1 MTREFGCAVGHSLRD
16 TFSMKTEIQRFLSQA
31 RKILSAVGPGGT
43 VTISHGPALRSISAD
58 DSGIPSEMPTFSSAP
73 IARSTLIDRLDA
85 FLAGDQQR
93 VLVVCAPAGS
103 GKTVLLAD
111 WASRLRSRGI
121 RRPTL
126 GWVSVA
132 EHSEPGAALW
142 QTLRDQLDVPKPP
155 QRSSVDAPGLD
166 AAQLVEALTARGTPT
181 VIVIDDAHLVTEPL
195 ALAGL
200 EHFLLHAPP
209 TVTTVVSGRFDPP
222 LRWHLLGLTE
232 RSARWGAT
240 DLAMSGAE
248 IAALCREHHC
258 ELDEDELAAVLELTH
273 GWAALV
279 RIAAMYLAANPDR
292 SAALAVLARP
302 PRAVSD
308 FLVGELI
315 GALPLNVRLFLT
327 YTSVPDSFTERLA
340 DELIGGGAAL
350 TLYELDRM
358 NFPLTSIARGD
369 DIWFT
374 FHPMLRAYFLAEVNR
389 LGARARSEL
398 HLRTANALRA
408 AGLPRQA
415 LTHVLA
421 SADPRHLRAFLTECG
436 TTMVLDGDGA
446 ALFGELQRAR
456 PGLLDDPFVWLLRV
470 LDALFHG
477 SAADALA
484 YLDVAAS
491 RRDRPSFVP
500 ASWIDALTLAAT
512 VDAAAATGSISGD
525 LAVDAAPT
533 GNPDIDCYLAIQSA
547 TAMVVGGR
555 LDRGE
560 EVLLRG
566 LALALH
572 TGHPRLA
579 LRALTRLTFIAC
591 GREATDSMRDR
602 AAKALVVA
610 AAHDLNDTPDAAQA
624 MTAAGLAAYLRGEQP
639 DPQHVAAALTRN
651 AVQDGS
657 ASPLAGWHGYVIGQL
672 LAVEQAADKR
682 AAIDDLRRGAQLLL
696 DKNTVPGVTASV
708 IPHVVWALL
717 SVHEPLAAQLLAER
731 AQQLLGD
738 LPDVVVARAAVA
750 ETAEHSQ
757 AALALLE
764 PLLEGAETTVRP
776 STRVTGWLL
785 YSSAHHRAGNGAK
798 AHSGLENALR
808 DAAADHL
815 VRPFLDVPNAIELL
829 DVYAG
834 RFGRLDAFGDCVRQ
848 NRGAARNSTHP
859 ALTEA
864 EMTVL
869 KHLPSGRTAQQ
880 IAADLG
886 VSINTVKT
894 HLRSIYAKFGANSRV
909 AALDHARRSGVL

>member
-1 MTREFGCAVGHSLRD
+1 M
-16 TFSMKTEIQRFLSQA
+16 
-31 RKILSAVGPGGT
+31 
-43 VTISHGPALRSISAD
+43 TISHGPVLRSISAD
-58 DSGIPSEMPTFSSAP
+58 DSGIPLMMPSFSSAP

-85 FLAGDQQR
+85 FLAAGQRR
-93 VLVVCAPAGS
+93 VLLVCAPAGS

-111 WASRLRSRGI
+111 WASRLRDRAD
-121 RRPTL
+121 RCPAL
-126 GWVSVA
+126 GWVSV
-132 EHSEPGAALW
+132 SEQDPGAALW
-142 QTLRDQLDVPKPP
+142 QTLRDQLELPKPP
-155 QRSSVDAPGLD
+155 HRPSVDAPGFD
-166 AAQLVEALTARGTPT
+166 AAQLVEMLTVRGTPT
-181 VIVIDDAHLVTEPL
+181 VIVIDDAHLITEPL

-209 TVTTVVSGRFDPP
+209 AVTTVVSGRFDPP

-232 RSARWGAT
+232 RSTRWGAA
-240 DLAMSGAE
+240 DLAMTGAE
-248 IAALCREHHC
+248 IATLCREHHC
-258 ELDEDELAAVLELTH
+258 ELDDAELATVLDLTK

-279 RIAAMYLAANPDR
+279 RIAAMYLAANADR

-327 YTSVPDSFTERLA
+327 YTSIPASFTQSIA
-340 DELIGGGAAL
+340 DDLIGGGAAH

-358 NFPLTSIARGD
+358 NFPVTSIARGD

-374 FHPMLRAYFLAEVNR
+374 YHPMLRAYFLAEMNR
-389 LGARARSEL
+389 LGAQARSGL

-408 AGLPRQA
+408 AGLPRHA
-415 LTHVLA
+415 LTHLLDV
-421 SADPRHLRAFLTECG
+421 SDPRHLREFLAECG

-446 ALFGELQRAR
+446 ALFGELHRAR
-456 PGLLDDPFVWLLRV
+456 PSLLDDPFVWLLRV

-484 YLDVAAS
+484 YLDVADS
-491 RRDRPSFVP
+491 RRARPSFAP
-500 ASWIDALTLAAT
+500 AHWIDALTVAAT
-512 VDAAAATGSISGD
+512 VDAAAATGSVSGH
-525 LAVDAAPT
+525 LTVETAPT

-547 TAMVVGGR
+547 TAMADGGR

-560 EVLLRG
+560 EMLLRG

-572 TGHPRLA
+572 AGHPRLA

-591 GREATDSMRDR
+591 GREATASMRDR
-602 AAKALVVA
+602 ANRALIIA
-610 AAHDLNDTPDAAQA
+610 AEHDLLDTPDAAQA

-639 DPQHVAAALTRN
+639 DPSHAAAALAQH

-657 ASPLAGWHGYVIGQL
+657 ETPLAGWHGYVIGLL
-672 LAVEQAADKR
+672 LAADQAADRR
-682 AAIDDLRRGAQLLL
+682 AAIDDLRRGTQLLL
-696 DKNTVPGVTASV
+696 DKNTAPGATATL

-717 SVHEPLAAQLLAER
+717 GMHEPLPAQLLAER

-738 LPDVVVARAAVA
+738 LPDIVIARAAVA
-750 ETAEHSQ
+750 EAAEHSQ
-757 AALALLE
+757 AALTLLA
-764 PLLEGAETTVRP
+764 PLLAGMDVVRP

-785 YSSAHHRAGNGAK
+785 YSSAHHRIGNGAK
-798 AHSGLENALR
+798 ARSGLENALR
-808 DAAADHL
+808 HAAADHL
-815 VRPFLDVPNAIELL
+815 LRPFLDVPNAIELL

-834 RFGRLDAFGDCVRQ
+834 RFGRFDAFGDIVRQ
-848 NRGAARNSTHP
+848 NRNAARSSTHP
-859 ALTEA
+859 ALTDA

-894 HLRSIYAKFGANSRV
+894 HLRSIYTKFGANSRV
-909 AALDHARRSGVL
+909 AALDYARRSGVL